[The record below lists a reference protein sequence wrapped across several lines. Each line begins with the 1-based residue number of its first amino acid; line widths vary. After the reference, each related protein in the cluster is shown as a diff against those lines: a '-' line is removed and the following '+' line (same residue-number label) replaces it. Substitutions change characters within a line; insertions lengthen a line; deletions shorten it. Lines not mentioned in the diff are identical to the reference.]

1 MALYR
6 YRYRYIQISTSIS
19 IYICMYVFVLVCVC
33 VCVYKAGDGTQGLVH
48 ARQVSTTEPYPQPLL
63 GFKGHKGKDTT
74 IP

>member
-1 MALYR
+1 
-6 YRYRYIQISTSIS
+6 
-19 IYICMYVFVLVCVC
+19 MYVFVLVCVC